1 MSNTY
6 NVGWLRDNENQIF
19 IPFTYTKSVKLD
31 DKGNTLDSTVTLVD
45 EHTDAIAGINET
57 LEKIQNGNIHAGIAD
72 STKGTLSIGN
82 KHFNGSENLT
92 VKAKDLGITG
102 ALVYR
107 GISTTPITDKGTE
120 APFID
125 NATVAITDLEPG
137 NIVLYNV
144 NGEIYQEYLWT
155 GDHWELL
162 GDEGSY
168 AYRSITV
175 EAGAGLTGGGTLAQ
189 DFGLSVVPDNHTVVI
204 DDNNRVAM
212 KQLTSAGTY
221 GQEADIPDLEPQ
233 ATREFKV
240 PYFTVDNYGRI
251 TSAQTKTIQIVNDS
265 EVMDAIARI
274 EADIAGDS
282 GEVDNIVP
290 RLAQVETRT
299 KYIDASSDEGVFQI
313 VDGEGKIG
321 VQVDDQGVKSF
332 DFILSNGNV
341 SLVQKLKALDEKDT
355 ALTDGISDIEARTV
369 TAGAGLTGG
378 GSLADSMTINIGK
391 GAGIQINENSI
402 QLEAVENLS
411 TGSFGESENYTKGF
425 NNSFTIPHITV
436 DEYGRITAV
445 KSVTINMPQDG
456 AILDNISKVEED
468 LTKLI
473 NDTKTELQG
482 NIDNVNTTLDSKID
496 NVNTTLNT
504 KIDNVKSALD
514 KKDEELS
521 DTLGKEVTALNNTI
535 TEQVNAL
542 SERINTNKTNIESND
557 IDIGNLDQR
566 VSANEKEIEDI
577 HELNDEQN
585 DNISNLET
593 RAANLEIRTQFMDAS
608 SPDAFQITDEEG
620 YVGFSV
626 DTVGVTKTV
635 YDFYIPEGD
644 ISLRGLDNALD
655 AEIKTRTE
663 EVKALQDKD
672 IELNDALTNLIDE
685 TKKDLQDEIDSDVDT
700 LASELRQKDS
710 DLDTKIDNLATELRA
725 KDDSFTEKDEELS
738 DAINAIS
745 DNKIIAGDG
754 LILDNTGTLSEE
766 SITISAQVD
775 RGLDISSDK
784 IGHTNSITAGSVSG
798 TDGSVNTSITIP
810 KITYDAQGHITKAET
825 TTADLSGITDA
836 INKLDEDLNNRIDTL
851 NDKADSI
858 NNTLDAK
865 IDKTKTDL
873 QAEIDSDVAIL
884 AEELRA
890 KDQELNDNLTANIEA
905 INTALKDTILD
916 PLQAKISANEDN
928 ITANKNSIDNLSNR
942 VTDCENE
949 IGNIHITNGEQNDQ
963 LADHDGRLIA
973 VETRTQFMDASA
985 PDEFHITDEQ
995 GYPGFTFGSD
1005 GIAKAQDFVTSS
1017 TTDEDNNISLKET
1030 KKALD
1035 AEVKN
1040 REEKD
1045 TEFTDAINDINDKL
1059 KIEEVVG
1066 STVQP
1071 VYFDHG
1077 TPTACVENFTFY
1089 QEIGAD
1095 DVDPSTSSTFCVLK
1109 TGDTMSGPLISTGF
1123 IGPLTGNATSADK
1136 LNTDA
1141 GSSTLPI
1148 YFLGG
1153 IPTACD
1159 DSILLP
1165 TGGSEGHVLIK
1176 NSSTDGDASWKELV
1190 ALPKGG
1196 TAGQVLVKND
1206 ATDGNA
1212 SWLTHTLTLT
1222 GDVTGSGSFDSAG
1235 NLSITTAVAD
1245 NSHNHSFLARRAIN
1259 TITTTADDT
1268 TANWGA
1274 YSTSVHWY
1282 NTTDQ
1287 ITDQPNQ
1294 YGYILNI
1301 GYGSETQQL
1310 WFSAPGGGPYYRGG
1324 NGSGWS
1330 TSWKKLWLAGDSVTG
1345 AVWNDYAECRES
1357 DCEEFGYVLME
1368 NGDDTLSK
1376 TTERLSHFAGVSS
1389 DTWGFS
1395 QGETARARTPIAV
1408 AGRVLVYPYQ
1418 NRNNYKPG
1426 DCVCAAPGGT
1436 VDIMTR
1442 EEIIN
1447 WPDRIVGTVS
1457 CVPDYE
1463 EWGGGQGADRP
1474 SVKVNGRIWIKV
1486 K

>member
-45 EHTDAIAGINET
+45 EHTDAIAGINEI

-92 VKAKDLGITG
+92 VEAKDLGITG

-137 NIVLYNV
+137 NIVLYNA

-212 KQLTSAGTY
+212 KQLTSAGSY

-391 GAGIQINENSI
+391 GTGIQINEDSI

-496 NVNTTLNT
+496 NINTTLNT

-577 HELNDEQN
+577 HKLDDEQN

-593 RAANLEIRTQFMDAS
+593 RAANLE
-608 SPDAFQITDEEG
+608 
-620 YVGFSV
+620 
-626 DTVGVTKTV
+626 
-635 YDFYIPEGD
+635 
-644 ISLRGLDNALD
+644 
-655 AEIKTRTE
+655 
-663 EVKALQDKD
+663 
-672 IELNDALTNLIDE
+672 
-685 TKKDLQDEIDSDVDT
+685 
-700 LASELRQKDS
+700 
-710 DLDTKIDNLATELRA
+710 
-725 KDDSFTEKDEELS
+725 
-738 DAINAIS
+738 
-745 DNKIIAGDG
+745 
-754 LILDNTGTLSEE
+754 
-766 SITISAQVD
+766 
-775 RGLDISSDK
+775 
-784 IGHTNSITAGSVSG
+784 
-798 TDGSVNTSITIP
+798 
-810 KITYDAQGHITKAET
+810 
-825 TTADLSGITDA
+825 
-836 INKLDEDLNNRIDTL
+836 
-851 NDKADSI
+851 
-858 NNTLDAK
+858 
-865 IDKTKTDL
+865 
-873 QAEIDSDVAIL
+873 
-884 AEELRA
+884 
-890 KDQELNDNLTANIEA
+890 
-905 INTALKDTILD
+905 
-916 PLQAKISANEDN
+916 
-928 ITANKNSIDNLSNR
+928 
-942 VTDCENE
+942 
-949 IGNIHITNGEQNDQ
+949 
-963 LADHDGRLIA
+963 
-973 VETRTQFMDASA
+973 TRTQFMDASI

-1005 GIAKAQDFVTSS
+1005 GIARAQDFITSS

-1035 AEVKN
+1035 TEIKN

-1045 TEFTDAINDINDKL
+1045 TELADAIDDTNLRIDKMDITTGYDK
-1059 KIEEVVG
+1059 
-1066 STVQP
+1066 QP
-1071 VYFDHG
+1071 IYFNNG

-1089 QEIGAD
+1089 EEIGVD

-1123 IGPLTGNATSADK
+1123 IGPLTGTADNAKK
-1136 LNTDA
+1136 LVDSNNQGLSLGDA
-1141 GSSTLPI
+1141 SNPV
-1148 YFLGG
+1148 YFNGG
-1153 IPTACD
+1153 VPVACTGTTV
-1159 DSILLP
+1159 P
-1165 TGGSEGHVLIK
+1165 TGGSDGQVLIKNSDGTSSWKELVALPKGGTAGHVLIK
-1176 NSSTDGDASWKELV
+1176 NSETDGDASWKELV

-1196 TAGQVLVKND
+1196 IAGQVLVKNSETD
-1206 ATDGNA
+1206 GDASWATDISGNA
-1212 SWLTHTLTLT
+1212 ATASTLAQIKLT
-1222 GDVTGSGSFDSAG
+1222 GNPSDDSEIGYRLVASINVTTWTNRRAVYSLRSRHSGNGILSIACGCNSSTISEDTVYCDIVLLGWTGTVTYNDAWISYYDSTNSQIHIFWKYQDYNSTILSAINVESKYI
-1235 NLSITTAVAD
+1235 NLS
-1245 NSHNHSFLARRAIN
+1245 NS
-1259 TITTTADDT
+1259 
-1268 TANWGA
+1268 GA
-1274 YSTSVHWY
+1274 WMTSIPST
-1282 NTTDQ
+1282 
-1287 ITDQPNQ
+1287 
-1294 YGYILNI
+1294 YGI
-1301 GYGSETQQL
+1301 QL
-1310 WFSAPGGGPYYRGG
+1310 GTY
-1324 NGSGWS
+1324 
-1330 TSWKKLWLAGDSVTG
+1330 KKAWIQGDAVTG

-1376 TTERLSHFAGVSS
+1376 TAERLSHFAGVSS

-1395 QGETARARTPIAV
+1395 QGETVRAHTPIAV

-1418 NRNNYKPG
+1418 DRNNYKPG
-1426 DCVCAAPGGT
+1426 DCVCAAPNGT

-1442 EEIIN
+1442 EEVIN

-1463 EWGGGQGADRP
+1463 EWGGGQDTDRP